1 MPPECAWCGERIEG
15 APVDEHGTVYRRLC
29 FDLWRAL
36 LWPELA
42 REGGS
47 RSSPARSS
55 VARRR
60 MPPIRHLWI
69 VARPETDLF
78 VYLSQRFAGRPHVE
92 LILDRRHGER
102 RQRAASPT
110 IERRQA
116 DRRQH
121 PVEADLARLGVTIV
135 QTDD

>member
-1 MPPECAWCGERIEG
+1 MR
-15 APVDEHGTVYRRLC
+15 
-29 FDLWRAL
+29 RAL

-47 RSSPARSS
+47 RSSPALSS
-55 VARRR
+55 VARCR
-60 MPPIRHLWI
+60 MPRIRHLWI
-69 VARPETDLF
+69 VARHETDLF
-78 VYLSQRFAGRPHVE
+78 VYLSQRFADRPHVE
-92 LILDRRHGER
+92 LIRDRRHGER

-121 PVEADLARLGVTIV
+121 SVEADLARLGVTIV
-135 QTDD
+135 QTDDERS